1 MIQVNQIPIDTTLV
15 GGFQETTID
24 FNAMPNIKK
33 GDNFTLQVGDEILEI
48 ISTRDLSLAEWL
60 SWVGDNYNSNLEFI
74 ANINIDTENGK
85 MKLTGKSVG
94 EFNMGL
100 DLGENE

>member
-24 FNAMPNIKK
+24 FSVMSNVKK